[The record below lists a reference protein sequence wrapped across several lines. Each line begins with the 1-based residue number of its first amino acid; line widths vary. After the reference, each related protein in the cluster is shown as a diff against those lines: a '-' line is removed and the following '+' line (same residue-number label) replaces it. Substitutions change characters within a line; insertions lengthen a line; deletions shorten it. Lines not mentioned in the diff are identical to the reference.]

1 MLFHFKRGMAKI
13 QILLALTFDGFLP
26 RSHETL
32 MRWVE
37 GNTRHGFPLW
47 QAKASFSIY
56 PHYGLIDLLDVAD
69 KHDGEC
75 IYLAEIRD
83 KDSAEYA
90 GGLLRY
96 NLVDEIVLYCCLSHT
111 AREYPSRKV
120 FSPAGGSSM
129 PTKVFPTAFAAWYI
143 GEKDKPVT
151 SVRTYPS
158 FYTG

>member
-96 NLVDEIVLYCCLSHT
+96 NLVDEIVLYLLPLSYGKGVSLAEGFQPGRWKLH
-111 AREYPSRKV
+111 ACKSFSNGICRLVYRRK
-120 FSPAGGSSM
+120 G
-129 PTKVFPTAFAAWYI
+129 
-143 GEKDKPVT
+143 
-151 SVRTYPS
+151 
-158 FYTG
+158 

>member
-1 MLFHFKRGMAKI
+1 M
-13 QILLALTFDGFLP
+13 
-26 RSHETL
+26 
-32 MRWVE
+32 VE